1 MARDSA
7 ASIRRAFVALALLAG
22 LWAVV
27 VALTGGFRLS
37 LAGIR
42 VSSRSTTNPMLVA
55 LISTCVVI
63 GLSLRSGVNWRAQ
76 VYEDVRWWTH
86 ALHLRSILGWLL
98 HPAALVALSGALLR
112 LQDWAGGRPLW
123 LDEQMVALN
132 IRDRP
137 MSELTGALWLDQSA
151 PLGWLTTE
159 RAAILA
165 FGGSETALRF
175 VPLLFGIAVLAAALW
190 IGRRWMTTA
199 AACVL
204 VLLCSLGEWVFH
216 YSLELKHYSADLF
229 LALILPAL
237 VVWTTEAD
245 GPDQRLRR
253 AMVWWAVAAA
263 GLWWGNG
270 ALLVAPACALTLMI
284 SLWRI
289 DGRKNATVFAATGF
303 VWLASFAAHYYLALR
318 FTLEN
323 DRLRETWSF
332 AMPPLGAGLVDT
344 SRWLMSQTDTFTT
357 RPGGSELT
365 ALFWLVVLVGVLF
378 AQPRLFGHLVAA
390 VTLSLCVLA
399 AMRLVPLYERFAIW
413 VVPSLYVAIALCV
426 DAGIKAGWSAYR
438 QRRHLHTATA
448 VLVIA
453 AVLWLCGNVAAQGW
467 HVIQIARPDNSNH
480 QLDDRMAV
488 EWLLA
493 QHERGDV
500 VLTTRLAL
508 PAVWWYGG
516 APVSSPTLGGSLR
529 DRIPILEVDHVEQ
542 GRACHTDDLGRAL
555 LAYRRALVYLGFR
568 FDDVP
573 PGFDDFLLQELRRI
587 GRVTESQRFFGVT
600 RAFVVDIVPPREESV
615 PATVLLDSP
624 TPTTGCISVQP
635 ARRW

>member
-1 MARDSA
+1 MARDPA
-7 ASIRRAFVALALLAG
+7 ASIRRVLVALAVLAG

-27 VALTGGFRLS
+27 VALTGGFHLS

-55 LISTCVVI
+55 LISTCIVI
-63 GLSLRSGVNWRAQ
+63 GLSRRSGVNWRAK
-76 VYEDVRWWTH
+76 VYEDLRWWGT
-86 ALHLRSILGWLL
+86 AVHLRSIFGWLL
-98 HPAALVALSGALLR
+98 HPVTLTALAGALLR

-123 LDEQMVALN
+123 LDEQMIALN
-132 IRDRP
+132 IRERTV
-137 MSELTGALWLDQSA
+137 SELTGALWLDQSA
-151 PLGWLTTE
+151 PLGWLATE
-159 RAAILA
+159 RAAMLA
-165 FGGSETALRF
+165 FGVGETALRF
-175 VPLLFGIAVLAAALW
+175 VPVTFGIAVLAAAVW

-229 LALILPAL
+229 FGLMLPAL

-245 GPDQRLRR
+245 GPGQRLRR
-253 AMVWWAVAAA
+253 AILWWAVAAA

-270 ALLVAPACALTLMI
+270 ALLVAPACALTLII

-289 DGRKNATVFAATGF
+289 DGRRNATVFAAIGF
-303 VWLASFAAHYYLALR
+303 FWFASFAAHYYLALR

-332 AMPPLGAGLVDT
+332 AMPPLGAGLLDT
-344 SRWLMSQTDTFTT
+344 SRWLISQTDTFTT

-365 ALFWLVVLVGVLF
+365 GLFWLVVLAGVLF
-378 AQPRLFGHLVAA
+378 AQPRLFGYLVAA

-413 VVPSLYVAIALCV
+413 VVPSLYLAIALCV
-426 DAGIKAGWSAYR
+426 DAGIRAGWNAYS
-438 QRRHLHTATA
+438 QRRHVRAATA
-448 VLVIA
+448 ALVTA

-488 EWLLA
+488 EWLLS

-516 APVSSPTLGGSLR
+516 APVSSPTLGGFLR

-542 GRACHTDDLGRAL
+542 GRACHSDDLRGAL
-555 LAYRRALVYLGFR
+555 LTYRRALVYLGFR

-573 PGFDDFLLQELRRI
+573 RGFDDFLLQELRRI
-587 GRVTESQRFFGVT
+587 GRVTESQRFPGIT
-600 RAFVVDIVPPREESV
+600 RAFVVDIVPPRQESAR
-615 PATVLLDSP
+615 ATVLLDSP

>member
-1 MARDSA
+1 MARPKCA
-7 ASIRRAFVALALLAG
+7 ARPGSP
-22 LWAVV
+22 
-27 VALTGGFRLS
+27 
-37 LAGIR
+37 
-42 VSSRSTTNPMLVA
+42 RSVPQ
-55 LISTCVVI
+55 C
-63 GLSLRSGVNWRAQ
+63 WR
-76 VYEDVRWWTH
+76 
-86 ALHLRSILGWLL
+86 
-98 HPAALVALSGALLR
+98 
-112 LQDWAGGRPLW
+112 
-123 LDEQMVALN
+123 
-132 IRDRP
+132 
-137 MSELTGALWLDQSA
+137 SELA
-151 PLGWLTTE
+151 
-159 RAAILA
+159 RRR
-165 FGGSETALRF
+165 FGSYHVT
-175 VPLLFGIAVLAAALW
+175 FGIAVLAAAVW
-190 IGRRWMTTA
+190 IGRRWMTTV

-204 VLLCSLGEWVFH
+204 VLRALWGVGLSLL
-216 YSLELKHYSADLF
+216 LELKHYSADLF
-229 LALILPAL
+229 FGLMLPAL

-253 AMVWWAVAAA
+253 AMVWWAMAAA

-270 ALLVAPACALTLMI
+270 AFLVAPACALTLMI

-303 VWLASFAAHYYLALR
+303 FWLASFAAHYYLALR

-332 AMPPLGAGLVDT
+332 AMPPLGAGLLDT
-344 SRWLMSQTDTFTT
+344 SRWLISQTDTFTT

-365 ALFWLVVLVGVLF
+365 ALFWLVVLAGVLF
-378 AQPRLFGHLVAA
+378 AQPRLFGYLVAA

-413 VVPSLYVAIALCV
+413 VVPSLYLGIALCI
-426 DAGIKAGWSAYR
+426 DAGIRAGQNAYR
-438 QRRHLHTATA
+438 QRRHVHTATA
-448 VLVIA
+448 VLVTV

-508 PAVWWYGG
+508 PAVWWCGG
-516 APVSSPTLGGSLR
+516 ASVSSPTLGGFLR
-529 DRIPILEVDHVEQ
+529 DRVPILEVDHVEQ
-542 GRACHTDDLGRAL
+542 GRACHSDDLRRAL
-555 LAYRRALVYLGFR
+555 LTYRRALVYLGFR

-587 GRVTESQRFFGVT
+587 GRVTESQRFPGVT
-600 RAFVVDIVPPREESV
+600 RAFVVDIVPPRQESV
-615 PATVLLDSP
+615 RATVLLDSP

>member
-1 MARDSA
+1 MARDPA
-7 ASIRRAFVALALLAG
+7 ASIRRALVALALLAG

-27 VALTGGFRLS
+27 VALTGGFRIT

-55 LISTCVVI
+55 LISTSVVI
-63 GLSLRSGVNWRAQ
+63 GLSLRSGANWRTQ
-76 VYEDVRWWTH
+76 VHEDLRWW
-86 ALHLRSILGWLL
+86 AKAVHLRSIGWLF
-98 HPAALVALSGALLR
+98 HPATLTALGGALLR

-151 PLGWLTTE
+151 PLGWLATE
-159 RAAILA
+159 RAAMLA
-165 FGGSETALRF
+165 FGVSETALRF
-175 VPLLFGIAVLAAALW
+175 VPLSFGIAVLAAALW
-190 IGRRWMTTA
+190 IGRRWMTA
-199 AACVL
+199 IAACAL

-229 LALILPAL
+229 FALILPAL

-245 GPDQRLRR
+245 GPGERLRR
-253 AMVWWAVAAA
+253 ALVWWAVAAA
-263 GLWWGNG
+263 GLWWANG
-270 ALLVAPACALTLMI
+270 ALFVAPACALTLII

-289 DGRKNATVFAATGF
+289 DGRKNATVFAVGGLL
-303 VWLASFAAHYYLALR
+303 WLASFAAHYYLALR

-323 DRLRETWSF
+323 DRLREVWSF
-332 AMPPLGAGLVDT
+332 AMPPLDAGLLDT
-344 SRWLMSQTDTFTT
+344 ARWLISQTETFTT

-365 ALFWLVVLVGVLF
+365 ALFWVVVLAGVLF
-378 AQPRLFGHLVAA
+378 AQPRLFGQLVALI
-390 VTLSLCVLA
+390 TLSLCALA
-399 AMRLVPLYERFAIW
+399 AMRLVPLYERLTIW
-413 VVPSLYVAIALCV
+413 VVPSLYLGIALCV
-426 DAGIKAGWSAYR
+426 DAGIRGGRNAYR
-438 QRRHLHTATA
+438 QRRHVRAATA
-448 VLVIA
+448 VLVTS

-467 HVIQIARPDNSNH
+467 RAIQIARSDNSNH

-488 EWLLA
+488 EWLLT
-493 QHERGDV
+493 QHDRGDV

-508 PAVWWYGG
+508 PAVWWY
-516 APVSSPTLGGSLR
+516 ADALLSPPTLGGFLR
-529 DRIPILEVDHVEQ
+529 DRSPILEVDHVEQ
-542 GRACHTDDLGRAL
+542 GRGCHSDELRSAL
-555 LAYRRALVYLGFR
+555 LTYRRALVYLGFR

-587 GRVTESQRFFGVT
+587 GRVTESRRFPGVT
-600 RAFVVDIVPPREESV
+600 RALVVEVVPSREE
-615 PATVLLDSP
+615 PARATTLLASP
-624 TPTTGCISVQP
+624 TPITGCISVRP